1 MTIWRNWKRIS
12 GKSKKGELF
21 MALDKVGDGM
31 GLGRVGNVLIIHDK
45 LCYFVT
51 EHSCGSP

>member
-1 MTIWRNWKRIS
+1 
-12 GKSKKGELF
+12 